1 MLLGVLK
8 TPSSRHGAKG
18 HQPSRPT
25 VEGGTGWRGP
35 SDTTFAA
42 RVPSP
47 GADESSA
54 VQTLAPPAQASPA
67 KSPRDSN
74 PGISSQSISLNQ
86 MNSYTCSHFSS
97 PWFLKAA
104 IWIVQI
110 KEHQHS
116 SAADTADSLPSSA
129 GDQLRRNTL
138 LSGEAFPW
146 SHRAFSFN
154 IHLAASFGLLAQL
167 LLCEGDVGI
176 HQASSNT
183 DI

>member
-1 MLLGVLK
+1 M
-8 TPSSRHGAKG
+8 
-18 HQPSRPT
+18 
-25 VEGGTGWRGP
+25 
-35 SDTTFAA
+35 
-42 RVPSP
+42 
-47 GADESSA
+47 
-54 VQTLAPPAQASPA
+54 
-67 KSPRDSN
+67 
-74 PGISSQSISLNQ
+74 
-86 MNSYTCSHFSS
+86 
-97 PWFLKAA
+97 
-104 IWIVQI
+104 QI

-183 DI
+183 AKKKRLGYGHEARHMVEVHQTP